1 MLQSKP
7 CEFTFHPR
15 HAKSHTQSN
24 YHSIRKN
31 AATSPLL
38 LLPSE
43 VRENILIHLLGD
55 NLIHIK
61 YLDIHQLHSA
71 SIAKNEPLRISA
83 TEGDESKHLS
93 SHAAIGDSEDEDGS
107 GLSVLA
113 HMITPL
119 FRHAICVAKQSEQSA
134 YDAFVSGNA
143 DIPEGESPEHYVAS
157 FGERHAA
164 CKMCGSG
171 PMYML
176 EEDQQALKIDLN
188 VLGVCR
194 QLYEEANH
202 LLWTTNTFSF
212 EDPKTF
218 GKFFGSLNAAQKRNL
233 TKIHISADISGTS
246 SAYTTAYQRA
256 RWDENYWGTGL
267 KIPNLNMLRGVHT
280 LHLCVNQTFEGMSR
294 LFGSLSVEELIETTL
309 EADMEIILRLRALS
323 VKHVTVV
330 VSDNPTRLNRISR
343 SDLRWTAVRKA
354 EYAESIRSQL
364 VNPDGAELVKAEAE
378 VAIRARKVEI
388 RDNAAHRLKTYKSI
402 LKEKRA
408 DMVRTAKL
416 ASRKEVKAELAAK
429 DLTRASSKS
438 MKTPTKGSW
447 RKAWISKK
455 DLQAIADT
463 KKKDALDA
471 RAAADSRAKQEE
483 FWREEVAKARE
494 KLKRAMA
501 RLGATPEEIEDEE
514 EFEKLMESSSGSEMD
529 VQSEDTDDEDDEVFS
544 W

>member
-7 CEFTFHPR
+7 CKFTFHPR
-15 HAKSHTQSN
+15 HPKSHTESN

-61 YLDIHQLHSA
+61 YLDFKQYCRA
-71 SIAKNEPLRISA
+71 SIAKDEHLRISA

-93 SHAAIGDSEDEDGS
+93 SHAAIDDSEDDDGS
-107 GLSVLA
+107 PVFA
-113 HMITPL
+113 NMIPPL

-176 EEDQQALKIDLN
+176 EEDQQALKVDLN

-202 LLWTTNTFSF
+202 LLWSTNTFSF

-233 TKIHISADISGTS
+233 ARIHISADIGGLTS
-246 SAYTTAYQRA
+246 YYTTAHQRA
-256 RWDENYWGTGL
+256 RWDENYWGSGL
-267 KIPNLNMLRGVHT
+267 KIPNLKMLRGVQT
-280 LHLCVNQTFEGMSR
+280 LHLCVNQ
-294 LFGSLSVEELIETTL
+294 LFDFDLYRMTGNPTDEQIIETTQ
-309 EADMEIILRLRALS
+309 EADMEIILRLRALPL
-323 VKHVTVV
+323 KHVTVV
-330 VSDNPTRLNRISR
+330 VSDDPANLKKLDRT
-343 SDLRWTAVRKA
+343 DLRWTAVRKA
-354 EYAESIRSQL
+354 EYAESIRAQ
-364 VNPDGAELVKAEAE
+364 VVDPNGAELVKAEAE
-378 VAIRARKVEI
+378 VANLARKVEI
-388 RDNAAHRLKTYKSI
+388 RDNAADRLKTYKSI

-416 ASRKEVKAELAAK
+416 ASREEVKAKLAAK

-438 MKTPTKGSW
+438 TKTPTKGSW
-447 RKAWISKK
+447 RKAWSSKK
-455 DLQAIADT
+455 ALQEVADK
-463 KKKDALDA
+463 KKKDALVA
-471 RAAADSRAKQEE
+471 RAAADSRASQEE

-494 KLKRAMA
+494 KLQRAMA
-501 RLGATPEEIEDEE
+501 RLGATPEEIADEE
-514 EFEKLMESSSGSEMD
+514 ELEKLMDSSTSSEVD
-529 VQSEDTDDEDDEVFS
+529 IKSEDTDDEFS
-544 W
+544 SW